1 MPSLLEMLSNVL
13 SPHHDDFDP
22 EGDGYDYRAAEDCG
36 LGPDE
41 QGHWPS
47 RCPKSGQILKGRK
60 HETWDKLEKSE
71 SEMKYIIFKGDDGK
85 YYSEKS
91 EIL

>member
-1 MPSLLEMLSNVL
+1 MPTVRDWE
-13 SPHHDDFDP
+13 
-22 EGDGYDYRAAEDCG
+22 DYIDMEEELHLQETRKKFH
-36 LGPDE
+36 
-41 QGHWPS
+41 QKK
-47 RCPKSGQILKGRK
+47 KSHNKQ
-60 HETWDKLEKSE
+60 TWDKLEKSE